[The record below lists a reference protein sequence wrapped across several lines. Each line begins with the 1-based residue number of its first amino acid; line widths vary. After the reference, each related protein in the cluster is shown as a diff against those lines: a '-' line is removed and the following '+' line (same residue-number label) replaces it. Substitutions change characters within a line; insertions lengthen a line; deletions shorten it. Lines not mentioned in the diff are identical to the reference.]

1 MVLGG
6 NLSRVSWQ
14 EGFPPDNPNM
24 GAFAEGI
31 HARFINGA
39 NMHKA
44 LRLKVRKA
52 KAMELKIQEL
62 AFNGKSEARRERAKM
77 IENRHWY
84 DRKHKGELR
93 TGNDREHGRVTI
105 LD

>member
-1 MVLGG
+1 
-6 NLSRVSWQ
+6 
-14 EGFPPDNPNM
+14 
-24 GAFAEGI
+24 
-31 HARFINGA
+31 
-39 NMHKA
+39 MHKT

-52 KAMELKIQEL
+52 KRIERKIQEL

-84 DRKHKGELR
+84 DRERKGELR
-93 TGNDREHGRVTI
+93 SGGAREHGPVTI

>member
-1 MVLGG
+1 
-6 NLSRVSWQ
+6 
-14 EGFPPDNPNM
+14 
-24 GAFAEGI
+24 
-31 HARFINGA
+31 
-39 NMHKA
+39 MHKSKRDGLKKQ
-44 LRLKVRKA
+44 LREYERLER
-52 KAMELKIQEL
+52 KIQEL

-84 DRKHKGELR
+84 ARKHKGELR

>member
-1 MVLGG
+1 
-6 NLSRVSWQ
+6 
-14 EGFPPDNPNM
+14 
-24 GAFAEGI
+24 
-31 HARFINGA
+31 
-39 NMHKA
+39 MHKA

-84 DRKHKGELR
+84 GRNLKGELR
-93 TGNDREHGRVTI
+93 TGGDRDHGKVKVVA
-105 LD
+105 

>member
-1 MVLGG
+1 
-6 NLSRVSWQ
+6 
-14 EGFPPDNPNM
+14 
-24 GAFAEGI
+24 
-31 HARFINGA
+31 
-39 NMHKA
+39 MHKA

-52 KAMELKIQEL
+52 KAIERKIQEL

-84 DRKHKGELR
+84 GRERKGELR
-93 TGNDREHGRVTI
+93 SGGDREHGPVTI

>member
-1 MVLGG
+1 
-6 NLSRVSWQ
+6 
-14 EGFPPDNPNM
+14 
-24 GAFAEGI
+24 
-31 HARFINGA
+31 
-39 NMHKA
+39 MHKA

-77 IENRHWY
+77 IENRHWH

-93 TGNDREHGRVTI
+93 TGGDRKHGSVTI
-105 LD
+105 LE

>member
-1 MVLGG
+1 
-6 NLSRVSWQ
+6 
-14 EGFPPDNPNM
+14 
-24 GAFAEGI
+24 
-31 HARFINGA
+31 
-39 NMHKA
+39 MHKA

-52 KAMELKIQEL
+52 KRIERKIQEL

-84 DRKHKGELR
+84 DRDRKGELR
-93 TGNDREHGRVTI
+93 SRSDREHGPVTI

>member
-1 MVLGG
+1 
-6 NLSRVSWQ
+6 
-14 EGFPPDNPNM
+14 
-24 GAFAEGI
+24 
-31 HARFINGA
+31 
-39 NMHKA
+39 MHKA

-84 DRKHKGELR
+84 DRKPKGELR
-93 TGNDREHGRVTI
+93 TGNDRDHGKVKVVA
-105 LD
+105 

>member
-1 MVLGG
+1 M
-6 NLSRVSWQ
+6 N
-14 EGFPPDNPNM
+14 
-24 GAFAEGI
+24 
-31 HARFINGA
+31 
-39 NMHKA
+39 KT

-52 KAMELKIQEL
+52 KRIERKIQEL

-84 DRKHKGELR
+84 DRELKGELR
-93 TGNDREHGRVTI
+93 SGSDREHGPVTI